1 MIIVSQKNKII
12 NYDNI
17 VEISVKDLTIY
28 DYKCFGVIAETVNN
42 KEKELGT
49 YDTEERAEKVLQ
61 EIVTTYIDSKKSK
74 EAQEM
79 FGYSIISSNTY
90 YKMPKE

>member
-28 DYKCFGVIAETVNN
+28 DYECFGIIAETVNN

-49 YDTEERAEKVLQ
+49 YDTEERAEEISQ
-61 EIVTTYIDSKKSK
+61 EIMKAYIEDRK
-74 EAQEM
+74 AQETIEA
-79 FGYSIISSNTY
+79 FGYSIIPSNTY